1 MDRVPLADV
10 EREAEETNKPLLA
23 TDKRFRHSVRVIED
37 EGTTHHF
44 MNAFYERL
52 YEGQWVVI
60 YSEHHRP
67 YILSA
72 DDVYSI
78 QEFTEVKKR

>member
-1 MDRVPLADV
+1 MISLADV
-10 EREAEETNKPLLA
+10 EREAYETNDKFLA

-37 EGTTHHF
+37 EGTICHF

-52 YEGQWVVI
+52 HEGQWIVI

>member
-1 MDRVPLADV
+1 MDRVPLAIV
-10 EREAEETNKPLLA
+10 EQNAHDANELLLA

-37 EGTTHHF
+37 EGTTCFF

-52 YEGQWVVI
+52 HEGQWIVI

-78 QEFTEVKKR
+78 QEFTEVKKP